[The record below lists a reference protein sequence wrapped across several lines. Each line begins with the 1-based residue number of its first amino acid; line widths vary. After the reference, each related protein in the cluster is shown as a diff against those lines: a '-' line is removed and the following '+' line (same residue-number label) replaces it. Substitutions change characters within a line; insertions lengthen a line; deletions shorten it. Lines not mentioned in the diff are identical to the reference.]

1 VRGPSM
7 CVRHFT
13 RLRLADGRLAVSRPP
28 GPVDTLA
35 PLLVA
40 ALDEAAMLVA
50 TAASPAAARHE
61 AALIITRILVG
72 LAGSAARI

>member
-1 VRGPSM
+1 M

-50 TAASPAAARHE
+50 TAASPCR
-61 AALIITRILVG
+61 G
-72 LAGSAARI
+72 PP